1 MPMSARID
9 HHSLVITGQMSMSQS
24 VCTATLY
31 VPRVLVTIMDNVRP
45 VLMDTTYQ
53 EQLVRSVMLIA
64 LLVLVVSLLNAADA
78 QKDSSWMLPKTQLSQ
93 RLEILENFVDQSVL
107 RIIKVPTMS

>member
-1 MPMSARID
+1 
-9 HHSLVITGQMSMSQS
+9 
-24 VCTATLY
+24 
-31 VPRVLVTIMDNVRP
+31 
-45 VLMDTTYQ
+45 MDTTYQ

-107 RIIKVPTMS
+107 RIIKVSTMS